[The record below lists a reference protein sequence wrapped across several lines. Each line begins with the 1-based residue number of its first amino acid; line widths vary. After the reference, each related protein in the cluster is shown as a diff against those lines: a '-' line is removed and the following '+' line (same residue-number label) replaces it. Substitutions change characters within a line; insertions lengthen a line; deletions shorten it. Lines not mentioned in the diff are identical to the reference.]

1 MSTIYLNNHSK
12 PIRPPHS
19 NDCNGH
25 NTSIS
30 VGGNGHWP
38 GDGCPCD
45 GLNPETD
52 ISFIIPLLIITGII
66 IVLSRKVVIKLKYIL
81 IGLCILITL
90 ILDTLIIIPVFI
102 RYFYTDKLFKSFTQ
116 RFLEVILEYD

>member
-30 VGGNGHWP
+30 VGGNGHWV
-38 GDGCPCD
+38 GDG
-45 GLNPETD
+45 
-52 ISFIIPLLIITGII
+52 
-66 IVLSRKVVIKLKYIL
+66 VLAM
-81 IGLCILITL
+81 G
-90 ILDTLIIIPVFI
+90 
-102 RYFYTDKLFKSFTQ
+102 
-116 RFLEVILEYD
+116 

>member
-1 MSTIYLNNHSK
+1 MSTIYLNNPPK

-45 GLNPETD
+45 VAVSKHYSFNYKLNFNQGTNAEFCTSPA
-52 ISFIIPLLIITGII
+52 
-66 IVLSRKVVIKLKYIL
+66 IL
-81 IGLCILITL
+81 QNTC
-90 ILDTLIIIPVFI
+90 
-102 RYFYTDKLFKSFTQ
+102 
-116 RFLEVILEYD
+116 

>member
-30 VGGNGHWP
+30 VWGNGHWV
-38 GDGCPCD
+38 GDGYKYD
-45 GLNPETD
+45 MKT
-52 ISFIIPLLIITGII
+52 
-66 IVLSRKVVIKLKYIL
+66 LSVKMANTVDYLRSKGYALPWMDLSVEDLVKYGWIKLK
-81 IGLCILITL
+81 
-90 ILDTLIIIPVFI
+90 
-102 RYFYTDKLFKSFTQ
+102 
-116 RFLEVILEYD
+116 EN

>member
-1 MSTIYLNNHSK
+1 MSTIYLNNPPK

-45 GLNPETD
+45 GSNPETD
-52 ISFIIPLLIITGII
+52 ISFIVPLLIITGII
-66 IVLSRKVVIKLKYIL
+66 IVLSRKVVIK
-81 IGLCILITL
+81 
-90 ILDTLIIIPVFI
+90 
-102 RYFYTDKLFKSFTQ
+102 
-116 RFLEVILEYD
+116 

>member
-1 MSTIYLNNHSK
+1 MSTIYLNNPSK

-30 VGGNGHWP
+30 VGGNGHLV

-52 ISFIIPLLIITGII
+52 ISFIVPLLIITGII
-66 IVLSRKVVIKLKYIL
+66 IVLSRKVVIK
-81 IGLCILITL
+81 
-90 ILDTLIIIPVFI
+90 
-102 RYFYTDKLFKSFTQ
+102 
-116 RFLEVILEYD
+116 

>member
-1 MSTIYLNNHSK
+1 MSTIYLNNPSK
-12 PIRPPHS
+12 PIRSPHS

-30 VGGNGHWP
+30 VGGGGNGHWV

-52 ISFIIPLLIITGII
+52 ISFIVPLLIITGII
-66 IVLSRKVVIKLKYIL
+66 IVL
-81 IGLCILITL
+81 
-90 ILDTLIIIPVFI
+90 
-102 RYFYTDKLFKSFTQ
+102 
-116 RFLEVILEYD
+116 

>member
-30 VGGNGHWP
+30 VGGNGHWV
-38 GDGCPCD
+38 GDGCQCD
-45 GLNPETD
+45 DINPETPID
-52 ISFIIPLLIITGII
+52 FIVPLLVLSAFII
-66 IVLSRKVVIKLKYIL
+66 IVKQKTKR
-81 IGLCILITL
+81 T
-90 ILDTLIIIPVFI
+90 I
-102 RYFYTDKLFKSFTQ
+102 RRRFY
-116 RFLEVILEYD
+116 